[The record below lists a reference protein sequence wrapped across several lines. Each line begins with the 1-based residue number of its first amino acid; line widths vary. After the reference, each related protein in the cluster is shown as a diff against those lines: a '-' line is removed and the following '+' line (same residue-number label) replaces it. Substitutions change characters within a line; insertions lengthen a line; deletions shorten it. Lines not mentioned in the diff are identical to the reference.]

1 MDLEERIMELSRYGY
16 ACGQILAILLLETIE
31 EENPALVR
39 CMQGL
44 NGGIGSSGD
53 VCGCMAAGC
62 CLISYF
68 TGKPGDTEYDSPHH
82 KGAIGEF
89 TQWFHDEMKL
99 EYMSYDCSGIVGTN
113 PAKRCSIAPPSLPPP
128 MKSVW
133 RSWKAEVC
141 CKWKSEKPCPSA
153 LPKFRQ
159 KSSRG

>member
-16 ACGQILAILLLETIE
+16 ACGQILAILLLDTIG

-68 TGKPGDTEYDSPHH
+68 TGKPADDEFDSPHH
-82 KGAIGEF
+82 KGAMGEF
-89 TQWFHDEMKL
+89 TRWFTEEMEL
-99 EYMSYDCSGIVGTN
+99 EYQGIDCRDIVGTN
-113 PAKRCSIAPPSLPPP
+113 PAKKVQYCPGIIASTY
-128 MKSVW
+128 
-133 RSWKAEVC
+133 
-141 CKWKSEKPCPSA
+141 EKCMEI
-153 LPKFRQ
+153 LE
-159 KSSRG
+159 SRGLL

>member
-16 ACGQILAILLLETIE
+16 ACGQILAILLLDTIG

-68 TGKPGDTEYDSPHH
+68 TGKPADDEFDSPHH
-82 KGAIGEF
+82 KTPQGTYMMFLDCTEWCEKHNVSIDELQRRGIKVGVVW
-89 TQWFHDEMKL
+89 QDGRPFH
-99 EYMSYDCSGIVGTN
+99 G
-113 PAKRCSIAPPSLPPP
+113 
-128 MKSVW
+128 
-133 RSWKAEVC
+133 
-141 CKWKSEKPCPSA
+141 PCHIRINLA
-153 LPKFRQ
+153 LPKPRLEEALHRMKEYVFV
-159 KSSRG
+159 

>member
-16 ACGQILAILLLETIE
+16 ACGQILAILLLDTIG

-68 TGKPGDTEYDSPHH
+68 TGKPGDTEFDSPHH
-82 KGAIGEF
+82 KGAMGEF
-89 TQWFHDEMKL
+89 TQWFTEEMEM
-99 EYMSYDCSGIVGTN
+99 EYRR
-113 PAKRCSIAPPSLPPP
+113 RCIDQPRPERILLRQHRHQQRHGQA
-128 MKSVW
+128 
-133 RSWKAEVC
+133 
-141 CKWKSEKPCPSA
+141 
-153 LPKFRQ
+153 FRLFRDSPGRTRQ
-159 KSSRG
+159 PTR